1 MHVKM
6 ASESPLN
13 KKHKEAFYRMKHVR
27 LTLIGFGVVGQ
38 GFARLLSAR
47 RDRLWQ
53 QYDLDVSL
61 VGVANARHGL
71 IYREDGLD
79 IQTLLELAE
88 SGDPLTAYPG
98 VTCWE
103 KPLEGLRA
111 IHADVLVEAT
121 PTNLR
126 DAEPGISHIRA
137 ALSQGMHVVTANKGP
152 AALAATELLELAHE
166 HSVQLRMEA
175 TVMAGT
181 PVISTIRE
189 GMAGARVQSI
199 RGILNGTT
207 NYILSAMA
215 SGRDYAEV
223 LADAQ
228 AQGYAETD
236 PTADVEGY
244 DTVAKTLILSAL
256 IFGRS
261 LKPHQVA
268 RHGITNITREQ
279 VQLAADQGQRI
290 KLIASL
296 RLLSNNDDNESSL
309 DARVEP
315 LALPLSDPLA
325 RVDGVMNAISI
336 QADTLSEVTI
346 IGPGAG
352 GIQTGQGLLAD
363 VIACTRT

>member
-1 MHVKM
+1 
-6 ASESPLN
+6 
-13 KKHKEAFYRMKHVR
+13 MKHAQ
-27 LTLIGFGVVGQ
+27 LALIGFGVVGQ
-38 GFARLLSAR
+38 GFARLLLAKY
-47 RDRLWQ
+47 DLLKQ
-53 QYDLDVSL
+53 LYDLDISL
-61 VGVANARHGL
+61 VSVANARHGL

-79 IQTLLELAE
+79 IHTLLELAAA
-88 SGDPLTAYPG
+88 GCPLTAHPG
-98 VTCWE
+98 VTHWE

-111 IHADVLVEAT
+111 MQADVLVEAT

-126 DAEPGISHIRA
+126 DAEPGISHIRT

-152 AALAATELLELAHE
+152 AALAASELLELAHL
-166 HSVQLRMEA
+166 HNVQLRMEA

-189 GMAGARVQSI
+189 GMAGAQVHTI

-215 SGRDYAEV
+215 TGRDYAEV

-244 DTVAKTLILSAL
+244 DAVAKTLILSAL
-256 IFGRS
+256 VFGRS

-268 RHGITNITREQ
+268 RQGITNISREQ
-279 VQLAADQGQRI
+279 VQHATDQGQRI
-290 KLIASL
+290 KLIALL
-296 RLLSNNDDNESSL
+296 RLRADDDGKEGTL

-315 LALPLSDPLA
+315 LALPLNDPLA

-352 GIQTGQGLLAD
+352 AIQTGQGLLAD
-363 VIACTRT
+363 VIACTTR